1 MEINLTYEGAMEEL
15 KEIALQIDNESVTV
29 DVLADKVKRA
39 SELIEFCQLKLKT
52 TETEINQIIK
62 KMDSKEG

>member
-1 MEINLTYEGAMEEL
+1 MENNLTYEGAMEEL

-29 DVLADKVKRA
+29 DVLAEKVKRA

-62 KMDSKEG
+62 KMES